1 MSTRGISFWRNRNVV
16 ASWQICPSLSTRP
29 VRDMSASTSSLASVA
44 LPRRGARRTGASRA
58 SATRPVRA
66 AASAVPSP
74 GDRSTPP
81 GDADRAGLGRRGA
94 LATAAL
100 ALAGA
105 LAPAARAA
113 EVSVVKDEPGFGGKA
128 AKPGDLL
135 LVNYV
140 ATLPDGTMVDT
151 TLGGAKFFTNG
162 NNQSIQ
168 PAEARPVIV
177 RVAGTDP
184 VPGIPKGLKQGV
196 QGMKVGG
203 TRVLS
208 VPPELGFG
216 PSAVRSP
223 YADVPGGSTL
233 TYEVTVLRLSDTG
246 PDALFKNVA
255 GCGLGGANTMT
266 NGCEAIVAEE

>member
-1 MSTRGISFWRNRNVV
+1 MSTS
-16 ASWQICPSLSTRP
+16 
-29 VRDMSASTSSLASVA
+29 ASVA
-44 LPRRGARRTGASRA
+44 LIPRAAPRAGASRA
-58 SATRPVRA
+58 SASRPVRA
-66 AASAVPSP
+66 AASAVPS
-74 GDRSTPP
+74 GVAP
-81 GDADRAGLGRRGA
+81 GDAERAGLGRRGV
-94 LATAAL
+94 LGATTL

-113 EVSVVKDEPGFGGKA
+113 EVSVVKDEPGFGSKT

-151 TLGGAKFFTNG
+151 TLGGAKYFTNG

-177 RVAGTDP
+177 RVDGKDP
-184 VPGIPKGLKQGV
+184 VPGIPKGLKVGV

-216 PSAVRSP
+216 QSAVRSP
-223 YADVPGGSTL
+223 YATVPGGSTL
-233 TYEVTVLRLSDTG
+233 TYEVTVLRLSDSG
-246 PDALFKNVA
+246 PDSLFKNVA

>member
-1 MSTRGISFWRNRNVV
+1 
-16 ASWQICPSLSTRP
+16 
-29 VRDMSASTSSLASVA
+29 MSASMSSLTSVV
-44 LPRRGARRTGASRA
+44 LSPRGARRARASRA
-58 SATRPVRA
+58 SASRPVRA
-66 AASAVPSP
+66 AASAVRPS
-74 GDRSTPP
+74 GDRRTAPC
-81 GDADRAGLGRRGA
+81 DAERAGLGRRGA

-135 LVNYV
+135 LVNYR
-140 ATLPDGTMVDT
+140 ATLSDGTMVDT

-184 VPGIPKGLKQGV
+184 VPGIPRGLKQGV

-216 PSAVRSP
+216 PIAVRSP

>member
-1 MSTRGISFWRNRNVV
+1 M
-16 ASWQICPSLSTRP
+16 
-29 VRDMSASTSSLASVA
+29 SSLASVV
-44 LPRRGARRTGASRA
+44 LSPRGARRARASRA
-58 SATRPVRA
+58 SASRPVRA
-66 AASAVPSP
+66 AASAVRPS
-74 GDRSTPP
+74 GDRRTAPC
-81 GDADRAGLGRRGA
+81 DAERAGLGRRGA

-113 EVSVVKDEPGFGGKA
+113 EVSVVKDEPGFGSKT

-151 TLGGAKFFTNG
+151 TLGGAKYFTNG

-168 PAEARPVIV
+168 PAEARPVI
-177 RVAGTDP
+177 VAGTDP

-223 YADVPGGSTL
+223 YATVPGGSTL

-246 PDALFKNVA
+246 PDSLFKNVA

>member
-1 MSTRGISFWRNRNVV
+1 
-16 ASWQICPSLSTRP
+16 
-29 VRDMSASTSSLASVA
+29 MSACVCSLANVS
-44 LPRRGARRTGASRA
+44 LLRRGPWRASASRA
-58 SATRPVRA
+58 SASRPIRA
-66 AASAVPSP
+66 AATAVRSS
-74 GDRSTPP
+74 GDRLTAP
-81 GDADRAGLGRRGA
+81 GDADRDGLGRR
-94 LATAAL
+94 AAL
-100 ALAGA
+100 MTTALTLAGA
-105 LAPAARAA
+105 LTPAARAA

-151 TLGGAKFFTNG
+151 TLGGAKYFTNG

-223 YADVPGGSTL
+223 YANVPGGSTL

>member
-1 MSTRGISFWRNRNVV
+1 MSTS
-16 ASWQICPSLSTRP
+16 
-29 VRDMSASTSSLASVA
+29 ASVA
-44 LPRRGARRTGASRA
+44 LIPRAAPRAGASRA
-58 SATRPVRA
+58 SASRPVRA
-66 AASAVPSP
+66 AASAVPS
-74 GDRSTPP
+74 GECRVAP
-81 GDADRAGLGRRGA
+81 GDAERAGLGRRGA
-94 LATAAL
+94 LGATTL

-113 EVSVVKDEPGFGGKA
+113 EVSVVKDEPGFGSKT

-151 TLGGAKFFTNG
+151 TLGGAKYFTNG

-177 RVAGTDP
+177 RVDGKDP
-184 VPGIPKGLKQGV
+184 VPGIPKGLKVGV

-223 YADVPGGSTL
+223 YATVPGGSTL

-246 PDALFKNVA
+246 PDSLFKNVA

-266 NGCEAIVAEE
+266 NGCSDLVAEE